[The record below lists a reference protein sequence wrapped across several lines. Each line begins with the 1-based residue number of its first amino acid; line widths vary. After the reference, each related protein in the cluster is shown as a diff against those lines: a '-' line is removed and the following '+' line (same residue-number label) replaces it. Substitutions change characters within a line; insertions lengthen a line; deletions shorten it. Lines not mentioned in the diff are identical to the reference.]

1 MHSCVNVERDLR
13 GAEQHGSAWRRR
25 QRRLRCMGKFV
36 SMSVRVALATS
47 LHHSSGP
54 APVGLLEESKEREQK
69 MMDRVCGAVEEKF
82 EGRLSSFRC
91 MFAGEHFVLAESL
104 SMVGAAALRDQLAQS
119 LGVRDDLAASV
130 AQCVERVGSAAQRME
145 LQPLAE
151 SILAS
156 RSVAHSHAEVIR
168 RCRERLRLLDARV
181 EPLEELSERFQFVS
195 ERVEVMDDWLLT
207 PVLASDRGCWRFSGA
222 IPGFSGRWLHDCLRI
237 QCFAWFDLGYKFC
250 VSLRSIPY
258 SLRELVDYCF

>member
-1 MHSCVNVERDLR
+1 
-13 GAEQHGSAWRRR
+13 
-25 QRRLRCMGKFV
+25 MGKFV

-69 MMDRVCGAVEEKF
+69 MVDRVCGAVEEKI

-91 MFAGEHFVLAESL
+91 MLAGEHFVLTESL
-104 SMVGAAALRDQLAQS
+104 SMVGYQVQALCSELDARAAALRDQLAQS

-130 AQCVERVGSAAQRME
+130 AQCVERVGSAAQRTE

-151 SILAS
+151 SILAC

-195 ERVEVMDDWLLT
+195 DRVEVMDDWLN
-207 PVLASDRGCWRFSGA
+207 SRFG
-222 IPGFSGRWLHDCLRI
+222 
-237 QCFAWFDLGYKFC
+237 Q
-250 VSLRSIPY
+250 
-258 SLRELVDYCF
+258 

>member
-25 QRRLRCMGKFV
+25 QRRLRCVGKFV

-54 APVGLLEESKEREQK
+54 APVGLLEESCKEREQK

-91 MFAGEHFVLAESL
+91 LIAGEHFVLTESL
-104 SMVGAAALRDQLAQS
+104 SMVAHQVQALCSELDARAAPLRDQLAQS
-119 LGVRDDLAASV
+119 LGVCDDLAASV
-130 AQCVERVGSAAQRME
+130 AHCVERVDSAAQRTE
-145 LQPLAE
+145 LQPMAE
-151 SILAS
+151 SISAC
-156 RSVAHSHAEVIR
+156 RSVAHAHAEVLR

-181 EPLEELSERFQFVS
+181 HPLEELSARFQFVS
-195 ERVEVMDDWLLT
+195 ERVEVMDDWLN
-207 PVLASDRGCWRFSGA
+207 SRFG
-222 IPGFSGRWLHDCLRI
+222 
-237 QCFAWFDLGYKFC
+237 Q
-250 VSLRSIPY
+250 
-258 SLRELVDYCF
+258 